1 MDMVLRSASVY
12 VALLILFRIAG
23 KRALAQITTFDLVLL
38 LIISEA
44 IQNALVMDDHSITN
58 ALIIVIT
65 LLGADLG
72 LAMLT
77 QRYRWVDKLVD
88 DVPLVLV
95 VDGHPI
101 PDRLRRARVSETD
114 ILDAARE
121 SRGVGAMSQIR
132 FAILERT
139 GGISIILNSPNPES
153 THARA
158 SDHPDIA

>member
-12 VALLILFRIAG
+12 LALLILFRVAG

-44 IQNALVMDDHSITN
+44 IQNALVVDDHSITN
-58 ALIIVIT
+58 AVIVVIT

-72 LAMLT
+72 LAVLT
-77 QRYRWVDKLVD
+77 KRYRWMDKLVD

-95 VDGHPI
+95 VDGRPL
-101 PDRLRRARVSETD
+101 PDRLRRARVSESD
-114 ILDAARE
+114 ILDAARQ
-121 SRGVGAMSQIR
+121 SRGVGTMSQIR

-139 GGISIILNSPNPES
+139 GGISIILNSPSPES

-158 SDHPDIA
+158 SDHPNIA